1 MEEADKRFD
10 PGDRRTVTVAG
21 TAENA
26 TPSEEPPGGEDN
38 SAVRGG
44 FVGLSSKLLILT
56 IVFVMLSEVAI
67 YVPSIANFQNT
78 WMQDKLTESG
88 VAATV
93 LNETH
98 VISDHLQTQLL
109 TSTGAIAI
117 ALTVNKRRQL
127 IAMSEM
133 PPPVDLVID
142 MSDRSPMTSILQSF
156 DTLVFGG
163 NRIIRLV
170 GPAGMLTT
178 GRVEV
183 VLPDAELRTAMLG
196 FSVRILALSLIIS
209 IITATLV
216 YFSLRWLFVRPLQRL
231 TASMAHFA
239 EDPED
244 AGRIIKPS
252 NRKDELGMAEI
263 RLADMQRRLSSTL
276 HQQRRL
282 ADLGLAVSK
291 INHDLRNL
299 LASAQL
305 FLERLEGLPDPTV
318 QRLAPKII
326 AALDRA
332 VGYTSAVLAYGKA
345 QEAPPN
351 RRLIDL
357 QTLVRE
363 VGEVLSLD
371 THADIE
377 WNNAVAAQTEVDADP
392 EHLFRVLVN
401 LCRNSVQAMESDREP
416 SVVKRLTV
424 EAARTGGVAVIRIN
438 DTGPGVPAAAKDK
451 LFRAFQGSV
460 KAGGTGLG
468 LAIASELIH
477 AHGGRI
483 SLVNTDC
490 GAAFEISLPDRP
502 VDISAARKEAISP
515 GLAKEMSRKNI

>member
-1 MEEADKRFD
+1 MEEANNRFD
-10 PGDRRTVTVAG
+10 PDINKTDL
-21 TAENA
+21 TAETTQNA
-26 TPSEEPPGGEDN
+26 ARSETEQREPADR
-38 SAVRGG
+38 AVRSG
-44 FVGLSSKLLILT
+44 FIGLSSKLLILT

-67 YVPSIANFQNT
+67 YVPSIANFRNT

-109 TSTGAIAI
+109 TSTGALAI
-117 ALTVNKRRQL
+117 ALNVENTRQL
-127 IAMSEM
+127 IAMNEM
-133 PPPVDLVID
+133 PPPVDVVID
-142 MSDRSPMTSILQSF
+142 MSDMSPVSAIVQSF
-156 DTLVFGG
+156 DTLIFGG
-163 NRIIRLV
+163 NRIMRLV
-170 GPAGMLTT
+170 GPAGMSTS

-183 VLPDAELRTAMLG
+183 VLPDAGLRTDMLA

-209 IITATLV
+209 VITATLV

-231 TASMAHFA
+231 TSSMAHFA

-244 AGRIIKPS
+244 AGRIIRPS
-252 NRKDELGMAEI
+252 NRKDELGMAEV

-326 AALDRA
+326 SALDRA
-332 VGYTSAVLAYGKA
+332 VAYTRAVLAYGKA

-371 THADIE
+371 NHEAIE
-377 WNNAVAAQTEVDADP
+377 WNNAVTAQTEVDADP

-401 LCRNSVQAMESDREP
+401 LCRNSVQAMEADRSP
-416 SVVKRLTV
+416 AVVKRLTV
-424 EAARTGGVAVIRIN
+424 EAARNGGVAVIRVR
-438 DTGPGVPAAAKDK
+438 DTGPGVPATARNK
-451 LFRAFQGSV
+451 LFRAFQGSA

-468 LAIASELIH
+468 LAIASELIQ

-483 SLVNTDC
+483 SLMDSEG

-502 VDISAARKEAISP
+502 VDLSAARKDAVNAGMKQEIT
-515 GLAKEMSRKNI
+515 RKNI